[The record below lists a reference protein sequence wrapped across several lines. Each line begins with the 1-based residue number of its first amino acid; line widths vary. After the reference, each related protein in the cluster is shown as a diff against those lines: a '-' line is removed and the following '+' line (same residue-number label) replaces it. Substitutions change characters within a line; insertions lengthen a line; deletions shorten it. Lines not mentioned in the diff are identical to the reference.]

1 MEKVIEEINAKTDL
15 AKITITSVPDEVGAA
30 SELFSLLGEA
40 GFNVETI
47 TQLST
52 KKRYCDIAF
61 TIKEA
66 EVEQVL
72 EYLLTER
79 KGFKVSD
86 AIIDKNIAL
95 ITIFGKKI
103 AITPGIAGKIFAIV
117 SKKGINIE
125 NITASLTMITFLVP
139 KNRVDEVVE
148 SLKKE
153 FN

>member
-1 MEKVIEEINAKTDL
+1 MEKTIEEINAKTDL

-30 SELFSLLGEA
+30 SELFSLIGEA
-40 GFNVETI
+40 GFNIETI

-52 KKRYCDIAF
+52 KKHYCDIAF

-72 EYLLTER
+72 EYLLQKR
-79 KGFKVSD
+79 AGFKVSD
-86 AIIDKNIAL
+86 AIIDKNVAL

-103 AITPGIAGKIFAIV
+103 ATTPGIAGKIFATV

-125 NITASLTMITFLVP
+125 NITAGLMMITFLVP
-139 KNRVDEVVE
+139 KDRANEVIQ
-148 SLKKE
+148 SLKQE
-153 FN
+153 FA